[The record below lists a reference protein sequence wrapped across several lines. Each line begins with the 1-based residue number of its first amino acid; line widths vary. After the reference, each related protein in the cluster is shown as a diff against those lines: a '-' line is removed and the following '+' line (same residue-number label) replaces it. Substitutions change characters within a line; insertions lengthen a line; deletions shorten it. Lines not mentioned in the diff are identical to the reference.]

1 MKTNFLK
8 VSVIASLCLMSQ
20 VLNACSPTSSP
31 AGSTPSTKPTTA
43 SPQASASPAT
53 NPSAMPA
60 SVAPSEVLN
69 TCGSYVDR
77 TAADADREIKWDLSV
92 GGEAERCM
100 TVKVGQ
106 TVSFRGNFTSHPLKA
121 KGGDS
126 PSLFSQAAD
135 LVSNQGLAGEEYTPF
150 EFKTAGTFGYVCEKH
165 PSMTGV
171 IRVIP

>member
-1 MKTNFLK
+1 MKTNFLRI
-8 VSVIASLCLMSQ
+8 SMITSLCFMSQ
-20 VLNACSPTSSP
+20 VLSACSPASSP
-31 AGSTPSTKPTTA
+31 AGSTPSTTPSSST
-43 SPQASASPAT
+43 QASTTPAT
-53 NPSAMPA
+53 NPSATPV
-60 SVAPSEVLN
+60 SVAPADVLN

-92 GGEAERCM
+92 GSEAERCM

-106 TVSFRGNFTSHPLKA
+106 TVSFRGDFTRHPLKA

-135 LVSNQGLAGEEYTPF
+135 LVSNPGLAGEEYTPF
-150 EFKTAGTFGYVCEKH
+150 EFKSAGTFGYVCGVH